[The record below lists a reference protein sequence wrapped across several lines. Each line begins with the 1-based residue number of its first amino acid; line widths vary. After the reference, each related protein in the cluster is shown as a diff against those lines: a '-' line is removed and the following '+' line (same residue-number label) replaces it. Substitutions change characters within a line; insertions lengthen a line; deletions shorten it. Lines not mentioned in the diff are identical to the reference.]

1 MAKEPQSTDPQLFVR
16 VIENLDRAVL
26 ATDQAGHIVLFN
38 PAAEVCTGLSRRQ
51 SIGRH
56 YQDLFVNQ
64 PRIKDLIRLSLEEG
78 RPISDDEQILLTR
91 PHMLPTPVSISVSPI
106 FEQGGLQDGIV
117 LIIRDL
123 TRLRELETA
132 LRQADRLSMLG
143 TMAAGLAHEVKN
155 PLGGI
160 RGAAQL
166 LGMELDSN
174 NSPLT
179 EYTDVVIREVARIN
193 DIIEELMDLTC
204 PRNDKMGD
212 TDISQILRDVVL
224 LQKEAH
230 RSRNL
235 EFILQIDPSIPPIR
249 GDEALLTRLLLNLV
263 KNAAEAVN
271 PGGRI
276 EISTRIATD
285 YHLISTDHKAVPWV
299 VVEVADDGPGI
310 NSEDLD
316 RIFTPFFTTKSQGT
330 GLGLA
335 TCQKIA
341 DGHNG
346 VIKARNRADKG
357 SIFSVSIP
365 FIQNLHKN
373 ISIHLNNEGKS

>member
-1 MAKEPQSTDPQLFVR
+1 MPPEPSKTDPELFVR

-26 ATDQAGHIVLFN
+26 ATDRDGQIILFN

-56 YQDLFVNQ
+56 YRDLFADQ
-64 PRIKDLIRLSLEEG
+64 PRITDLIRVALDEG
-78 RPISDDEQILLTR
+78 RPISDDEQVSLIR
-91 PHMLPTPVSISVSPI
+91 PHMLPTPVSVAVSPI
-106 FEQGGLQDGIV
+106 FDNAGTQDGIV

-123 TRLRELETA
+123 TRLRELEMA

-143 TMAAGLAHEVKN
+143 TLAAGLAHEVKN

-166 LGMELDSN
+166 LGMELGSD
-174 NSPLT
+174 SPLA
-179 EYTDVVIREVARIN
+179 EYTDVVIREVERVN
-193 DIIEELMDLTC
+193 DIIEELMDLTR
-204 PRNDKMGD
+204 PRSENMGE
-212 TDISQILRDVVL
+212 TDISQILRDIIL

-235 EFILQIDPSIPPIR
+235 EFVLNLDPSIPPIR
-249 GDEALLTRLLLNLV
+249 GDESLLTRLLLNLV
-263 KNAAEAVN
+263 KNAAEAVE

-276 EISTRIATD
+276 EITTRIATD
-285 YHLISTDHKAVPWV
+285 YHLMSSDNRPVPWV
-299 VVEVADDGPGI
+299 VIEVVDNGPGI
-310 NSEDLD
+310 NTTDID
-316 RIFTPFFTTKSQGT
+316 QIFTPFFTTKSQGT

-341 DGHNG
+341 DSHNG
-346 VIKARNRADKG
+346 VIKARNRDDKG
-357 SIFSVSIP
+357 AIFTLSIP
-365 FIQNLHKN
+365 FIRNIDKSTSKN
-373 ISIHLNNEGKS
+373 IQAEEK

>member
-1 MAKEPQSTDPQLFVR
+1 MATDQPKTDPDLFIR
-16 VIENLDRAVL
+16 VVENLDRAVV
-26 ATDQAGHIVLFN
+26 ATDHAGIITLFN
-38 PAAEVCTGLSRRQ
+38 PAAETCTGLSSRQ

-56 YQDLFVNQ
+56 YTDLFADQ
-64 PRIKDLIRLSLEEG
+64 PRVIDLIRLALEEG
-78 RPISDDEQILLTR
+78 RPISDDEQVSLRR
-91 PHMLPTPVSISVSPI
+91 PHMPPTPVSVSVSPI
-106 FEQGGLQDGIV
+106 FDQNGQKDGTV

-143 TMAAGLAHEVKN
+143 TLAAGLAHEVKN

-166 LGMELDSN
+166 LGMELEEN
-174 NSPLT
+174 HTLK
-179 EYTDVVIREVARIN
+179 EYTDVVIREVERIN
-193 DIIEELMDLTC
+193 DIIEELMDLAR
-204 PRNDKMGD
+204 PRVDQLGE
-212 TDISQILRDVVL
+212 TDLSQILRDIVL

-235 EFILQIDPSIPPIR
+235 AFVLHIDPSIPPIR
-249 GDEALLTRLLLNLV
+249 GDEALLTRLLLNLI
-263 KNAAEAVN
+263 KNAAEAVDT
-271 PGGRI
+271 GGRI
-276 EISTRIATD
+276 DITTRIATD
-285 YHLISTDHKAVPWV
+285 YHLMSTDNKPVPWV

-310 NSEDLD
+310 SAENLE
-316 RIFTPFFTTKSQGT
+316 RIFTPFFTTKPQGT

-346 VIKARNRADKG
+346 VLKARNRTDKG
-357 SIFSVSIP
+357 TIFTVSLP
-365 FIQNLHKN
+365 FIRIPEHGTTPAKTT
-373 ISIHLNNEGKS
+373 EEE